1 MRFFLIPILL
11 IFTLNAHAE
20 VMRVIILGSGTP
32 RPNIERFSQ
41 SILVEV
47 NDEKL
52 LFDSGR
58 GATIRL
64 NQANIP
70 LKEIK
75 KVFLTHLHS
84 QSRS

>member
-41 SILVEV
+41 SILIEV
-47 NDEKL
+47 NGEKL
-52 LFDSGR
+52 LSS
-58 GATIRL
+58 L
-64 NQANIP
+64 LP
-70 LKEIK
+70 HE
-75 KVFLTHLHS
+75 HLA
-84 QSRS
+84 